1 MCATDLDLDLD
12 LTEPE
17 PEPEPEPEHK
27 RVAGDHRTQGRHPG
41 VAWGRLTERRDG
53 QDDLD
58 GQDVAKPSA
67 VPSR

>member
-1 MCATDLDLDLD
+1 MYATDLDLDLALQ

-17 PEPEPEPEHK
+17 PEHKPEHKHKHK
-27 RVAGDHRTQGRHPG
+27 RVAGDHRTDGRHPG

-58 GQDVAKPSA
+58 GQDVAKPRS
-67 VPSR
+67 